1 MSSLNILDI
10 VLIATSAILI
20 TASSVLTYL
29 YLVSRSKVRSL
40 MLDKAVL
47 MVEFSNL
54 LDKQQT
60 KPLEETEGFLK
71 FVSESRDW
79 AFQYIE
85 DVQAAIE
92 EYRVIADVIPISKDM
107 SVEQAEKLSAT
118 YDRLMTFLPDENLL

>member
-1 MSSLNILDI
+1 
-10 VLIATSAILI
+10 
-20 TASSVLTYL
+20 
-29 YLVSRSKVRSL
+29 